1 MTFDSRFPLRRSHS
15 KMSTSSTLTGVGWRM
30 GRVREG
36 DGGERRNRCTPRQ
49 PSRWSTSWK
58 VERARAPE
66 KGAVPRENGL
76 VPGGMHH
83 LADLLVAQ
91 CGAH

>member
-1 MTFDSRFPLRRSHS
+1 
-15 KMSTSSTLTGVGWRM
+15 M

-58 VERARAPE
+58 VERARASISGPLPAGWTPLRE
-66 KGAVPRENGL
+66 LAVR
-76 VPGGMHH
+76 
-83 LADLLVAQ
+83 
-91 CGAH
+91 

>member
-1 MTFDSRFPLRRSHS
+1 MTLDSRFPLRRSHS
-15 KMSTSSTLTGVGWRM
+15 KMSTSSTLTGVGW
-30 GRVREG
+30 
-36 DGGERRNRCTPRQ
+36 NRCTPRQ

-76 VPGGMHH
+76 VPGGVHH